1 MQILSKKVLIDF
13 WQRHPRAETPLKSWY
28 SVAKQAK
35 WQSPQD
41 VKDVFGTTVDFIG
54 DNRIVFD
61 ISGNT
66 FRLVA
71 RISYPYQRI
80 MIKFVGTHD
89 EYDEID
95 AETSNDEYSSD

>member
-95 AETSNDEYSSD
+95 AETI